1 MGVAQEQQPQLGIVN
16 RTQCSGFWRYD
27 FNYTTTDIDEETPIV
42 LSAAIFLSTEIHN
55 KTKEAKGLALMNH
68 YTITSNYE
76 RPTNVSGPFTLEGF
90 IQGSDYIIIE
100 SDGIGF
106 GLTVDRKQPYL
117 KGRAT
122 ARTNIDALLAGQTLL
137 EEEGIGFGEV
147 VVNLGYSQ
155 GGHSGMW
162 VNRLV
167 AEGYRSDELPK
178 INYCLIGGGPY
189 DMYAHYQKLATDG
202 TSYYPV
208 AISLILNGIID
219 DFTTETISHDDVFK
233 LEFTERIPEWFDSK
247 KYKST
252 AINSMIYENF
262 GGSEESGLPINAI
275 VTDAFFHPEGTD
287 MEKACQWL
295 KNNSLV
301 YDEWSPEH
309 TDAIKFIHSQND
321 EVVPYVNMENMAQF
335 LRDNGYNAF
344 TIDDNQY
351 QPHRHRTV
359 LCSAGCNGISVIRPR
374 WGGYRSCHRLRLH
387 WQTYRRLLYRRLPI
401 DATSIALR
409 CLPTTGTRHLHHR
422 QQKSCEAITG
432 GERVGLSSRRFFLNC

>member
-68 YTITSNYE
+68 YTITSNDE

-219 DFTTETISHDDVFK
+219 DFTTETISYDDVFK
-233 LEFTERIPEWFDSK
+233 PEFTERIPEWFDSK

-295 KNNSLV
+295 KDNSLV

-344 TIDDNQY
+344 TIDDNINTN
-351 QPHRHRTV
+351 HT
-359 LCSAGCNGISVIRPR
+359 ATG
-374 WGGYRSCHRLRLH
+374 
-387 WQTYRRLLYRRLPI
+387 LYYARQVVTELASYDPDGAVTEVAIDSDSIGKPI
-401 DATSIALR
+401 DVYSIDG
-409 CLPTTGTRHLHHR
+409 CLLMR
-422 QQKSCEAITG
+422 QVSPFDAYQQLEQGIYIIGNKK
-432 GERVGLSSRRFFLNC
+432 VVKQ